1 MQPKHILKI
10 ILAIILIT
18 LAVSCKENPIE
29 KPLSFQA
36 EYTIGEDGLE
46 PEFILE
52 NEPGISKIY
61 VVDTLL
67 FSIQDITYDWAFK
80 AFSLND
86 LKLLAEFGDRAGP
99 NMIRVAQYNGQIFK
113 DQNGIKI
120 GIGDNN
126 RPIWWLIN
134 LTQSIINGETVT
146 EKKFELPKGDGLFSN
161 GYLHPSN
168 NFVGNSAHTL
178 NKDVARLKFLN
189 IQNDSSWVIPLTP
202 DSELARNLNRGQKN
216 RYYGSNLVMSPN
228 GEHFAS
234 GLFLHNQIDFYNK
247 KGELINTLKEDG
259 ELKLSEEKTFEE
271 VLEGKR
277 NYYGYSFAADDFFLI
292 THWKGF
298 SNKEQELTAAQ
309 NEIRAFN
316 YEGKPIFKIHSP
328 YRFESIS
335 LDLKNGILYG
345 YVYDEQSVLKLN
357 IYNQLLK
364 FNLL

>member
-1 MQPKHILKI
+1 MYLKK
-10 ILAIILIT
+10 LFYLFLTYTLI
-18 LAVSCKENPIE
+18 AFIVSCKENQIE
-29 KPLSFQA
+29 NALEFEG
-36 EYTIGEDGLE
+36 EYTLGENGLDY
-46 PEFILE
+46 EFILT
-52 NEPGISKIY
+52 NEPGIATVY
-61 VVDTLL
+61 VVDSLL
-67 FSIQDITYDWAFK
+67 FTIQSYEYPFAIKVFNKHT
-80 AFSLND
+80 
-86 LKLLAEFGDRAGP
+86 LKFLGEFGDRDGP
-99 NMIRVAQYNGQIFK
+99 DMLRTISYNGQFFINE
-113 DQNGIKI
+113 DGIKI
-120 GIGDNN
+120 GISDYN
-126 RPIWWLIN
+126 RPIWWLVNI
-134 LTQSIINGETVT
+134 SKSVENGKTVI
-146 EKKFELPKGDGLFSN
+146 EKKFELPKGDGLFFNS
-161 GYLHPSN
+161 YLHPSN
-168 NFVGNSAHTL
+168 KFIGNTIHTS
-178 NKDVARLKFLN
+178 NRDVARLKFLN
-189 IQNDSSWVIPLTP
+189 IQNDSSWIIPLTP
-202 DSELARNLNRGQKN
+202 VSELAENLNRGQKN

-271 VLEGKR
+271 VLEEKR

-316 YEGKPIFKIHSP
+316 YKGKPLFKIHSP